1 MTNEGYRFTIGV
13 NVYQGSGP
21 PMSNPITE
29 ARALET
35 EGRLAEA
42 VQAYDDILN
51 TTDEPL
57 THALANFRLG
67 SIYRG
72 WRELFT
78 AQRFYAQAH
87 QLDPSN
93 TDIRDAVAELNLY
106 FSENR
111 ESVADEMSRKNS
123 DQIVSLFR
131 IATGIKLLTMD
142 KPVQAYPLLKSRTKI
157 FPNAAMA
164 KHLLTDI
171 QITEDERNSAIN
183 FLLER
188 DWLANTGALLY
199 TITEK
204 GLYNFYIELAQLH
217 VANAAWTEAVMCYAQ
232 ASWLCPEQ
240 QVPRYHLVICYA
252 EAETWDK
259 AVEIAAN
266 LPAEVPESIGA
277 VAYHTAV
284 ARSYH
289 HIYETT
295 ADDDAK
301 HRVIAAC
308 ETVLRLD
315 KKAKAISKLLD
326 VYQPKK
332 SWWRR

>member
-1 MTNEGYRFTIGV
+1 
-13 NVYQGSGP
+13 
-21 PMSNPITE
+21 MSNPITE
-29 ARALET
+29 AQALET

-42 VQAYDDILN
+42 IQAYDDILN

-67 SIYRG
+67 TIYHG

-78 AQRFYAQAH
+78 AQRFFAQAH

-142 KPVQAYPLLKSRTKI
+142 KPVEAYPLLASRTKI

-204 GLYNFYIELAQLH
+204 GLYNFYVELAQLH
-217 VANAAWTEAVMCYAQ
+217 VANAAWTEAVMCYGQ
-232 ASWLCPEQ
+232 ASWLYPVQ
-240 QVPRYHLVICYA
+240 KVPRYWLVICHT
-252 EAETWDK
+252 EMETWDK
-259 AVEIAAN
+259 AVEIAVD
-266 LPAEVPESIGA
+266 LPVEVPEGIDA

-284 ARSYH
+284 AQSYH
-289 HIYETT
+289 HVYQVREDEET
-295 ADDDAK
+295 K
-301 HRVIAAC
+301 QRVIAAC

-315 KKAKAISKLLD
+315 KKSKVVSRLLAS
-326 VYQPKK
+326 YQGKK